1 MGTTADKLNKIL
13 ESKAAIKAA
22 IEAKGVS
29 DVGDILAEYPDK
41 IASISGGGGGK
52 FVVPDGMKFGYSKV
66 FDPTQFDVSQV
77 TDMGNMFYRYGGT
90 SLDLSSWDTSNVTNM
105 NSMFSN
111 CNNITSF
118 DLQSLNVG
126 NVTNMSYLF
135 YYCKA
140 AESIN
145 LTGWNTSNVT
155 DMSYMFNNCI
165 VLTSID
171 DIPGFKDLDMSKVTT
186 FRSMFN
192 NCSKLAS
199 VDLTLNAPKLISTA
213 DMFGT
218 CKELT
223 SVIINSPSNPEL
235 TDISY
240 MFDTC
245 NKLTDIDLSNFDISN
260 VSSIFYM
267 FLRCSAL
274 VNLKL
279 KGIGEYS
286 GTSSNGLTLD
296 LTPCAALSKDS
307 VLYLFNNA
315 FDRKAAE
322 YTKAFTIK
330 LNATTKAL
338 LTDDEI
344 AIATNKG
351 FTVV

>member
-29 DVGDILAEYPDK
+29 NVGDVLAEYPDK
-41 IASISGGGGGK
+41 IASISGGGGK
-52 FVVPDGMKFGYSKV
+52 FVVPDGMKFGYSEV
-66 FDPTQFDVSQV
+66 FDATQFDVSQV
-77 TDMGNMFYRYGGT
+77 TDMSYMFYQYKGT
-90 SLDLSSWDTSNVTNM
+90 SLDLSSWDTSNVTDM
-105 NSMFSN
+105 NFMFGN
-111 CNNITSF
+111 CEKVTSF
-118 DLQSLNVG
+118 DLQSLNVD
-126 NVTNMSYLF
+126 NVTKMSYLF

-140 AESIN
+140 AKSIN

-171 DIPGFKDLDMSKVTT
+171 DISGFKDLDMSKVTT
-186 FRSMFN
+186 MKYMFN
-192 NCSKLAS
+192 YCSKLAS
-199 VDLTLNAPKLISTA
+199 VDLTLNAPNLTSTVS
-213 DMFGT
+213 MFGI

-245 NKLTDIDLSNFDISN
+245 EKLTDIDLSNFDISN
-260 VSSIFYM
+260 VSNIFYM
-267 FLRCSAL
+267 FLRCPAL

-286 GTSSNGLTLD
+286 GTSSYGLTLD
-296 LTPCAALSKDS
+296 LTSCENLSKES